1 MIMEFNNKLYEL
13 RKQKGLSQE
22 ELANRLNVS
31 RQTVSKW
38 EVGESTPD
46 MEKLVA
52 ISELFDIS
60 LDELVLNKVSEKED
74 ASEHIVKSELYS
86 DIKEHVLTEDNKK
99 KAKKGLKI
107 AGIVF
112 GAILLIDIISMIIY
126 FVLFGIPQ

>member
-1 MIMEFNNKLYEL
+1 MEFNNKLYEL

-38 EVGESTPD
+38 EVGESSPD

-60 LDELVLNKVSEKED
+60 LDELVLDKAVKKGEVSEQT
-74 ASEHIVKSELYS
+74 VKSDLYS

-99 KAKKGLKI
+99 KTKKGLKI
-107 AGIVF
+107 AGIVL
-112 GAILLIDIISMIIY
+112 GALVLIDLISMIVY
-126 FVLFGIPQ
+126 FVFFGMPK

>member
-1 MIMEFNNKLYEL
+1 MEFNNKLYEL

-38 EVGESTPD
+38 EVGESSPD
-46 MEKLVA
+46 MEKLAA

-60 LDELVLNKVSEKED
+60 LDDLVLDKAEKKEK
-74 ASEHIVKSELYS
+74 ASEQIVKSELYS
-86 DIKEHVLTEDNKK
+86 DIKEHVLTENNKE

-107 AGIVF
+107 AGIVL
-112 GAILLIDIISMIIY
+112 GAILLIDLISMIIY
-126 FVLFGIPQ
+126 FVFFGMPQ